1 MRVEL
6 HVEGVG
12 VVRPAGLHA
21 PLAHGKRYFY
31 HRPTKTPIDGIAVAP
46 DGRFVATAAALED
59 LKRLNAP
66 QPAAKAGTLGALFDA
81 WRDSIEFKALRPRTR
96 SDYGAVMAWLAPTPE
111 EAAALALKAERRAKR
126 TGKPVPPATGRAGR
140 LRDLALS
147 KIDTPMVMG
156 IRRKAF
162 EAHKRRFA
170 NYTVTVISNAFAWGR
185 LYGHTKAN
193 PAASIPAIKR
203 PDGMAAAN
211 PPWNAAERTA
221 ALTRFRARAPQLE
234 LPHLI
239 GVYTGLREGDVIALS
254 LRAWDGV
261 TFRFKASKNGEERE
275 LAPPA
280 PLRRALDA
288 AMAQRAARE
297 AKGNVAPMRLCLNS
311 WGDGWTVDGFRA
323 SYFKELRALK
333 AEGKLRPGRTFHSHR
348 HGVGNA
354 LAEAG
359 LSEDFIKAYLA
370 NRSSSS
376 AQVYTRQA
384 KQRGMVAAAATVIE
398 KAFGD
403 EGEGG

>member
-12 VVRPAGLHA
+12 VVLPVGLHA
-21 PLAHGKRYFY
+21 PLAKGKRYFY
-31 HRPTKTPIDGIAVAP
+31 HRPTRTPIDGIAVGT
-46 DGRFVATAAALED
+46 DGRFIATQAAIED

-81 WRDSIEFKALRPRTR
+81 WRDSIEFKALRSRTR
-96 SDYGAVMAWLAPTPE
+96 ADYEAVMAWLAPTPDE
-111 EAAALALKAERRAKR
+111 ESAFAEKAERRAR
-126 TGKPVPPATGRAGR
+126 RAGKAAPPPKGKKGR
-140 LRDLALS
+140 LRDLALG

-170 NYTVTVISNAFAWGR
+170 NYCVTVISNAFAWGR

-193 PAASIPAIKR
+193 PAANIPAIKR
-203 PDGMAAAN
+203 PDGMAPAN
-211 PPWNAAERTA
+211 PPWNGAERSA
-221 ALTRFRARAPQLE
+221 ALTRFRARARQLE

-254 LRAWDGV
+254 VRAWDGV
-261 TFRFKASKNGEERE
+261 TFRFKASKNGEERA

-280 PLRRALDA
+280 PLRRALEA
-288 AMAQRAARE
+288 AMAQRTARE
-297 AKGNVAPMRLCLNS
+297 AKGKVLPMRLCLNT

-323 SYFKELRALK
+323 SYFMELRALR

-370 NRSSSS
+370 NRSSSA

-384 KQRGMVAAAATVIE
+384 KQAGMVAAAATVIE
-398 KAFGD
+398 QAFA
-403 EGEGG
+403 GEEEDQ